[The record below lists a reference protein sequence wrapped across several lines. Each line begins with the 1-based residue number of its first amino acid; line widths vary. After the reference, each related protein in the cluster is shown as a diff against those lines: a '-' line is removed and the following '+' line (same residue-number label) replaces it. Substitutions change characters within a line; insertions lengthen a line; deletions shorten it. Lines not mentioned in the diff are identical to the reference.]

1 MTDTKKPQPE
11 IDILDDAEN
20 PNTAAKDLRQI
31 GLYAQEMRDIEAALY
46 QLKCKAGD
54 FEVRYATIELELLPN
69 LMMAIGVKKFT
80 LESGAVA
87 EVKDFIRGTIPTSKQ
102 IEDADPMDK
111 PQLETRRTACLAWLR
126 EINAESIIKNQVIT
140 EFGKG
145 EMETA
150 KKVFATLQAQG
161 FHVKRQEEVNFMTLN
176 SFLKGEVE
184 AGHNVPV
191 EAFNLFVGKKASI
204 KEKKK

>member
-1 MTDTKKPQPE
+1 MTDTNKQPE
-11 IDILDDAEN
+11 VDILADAEAQ
-20 PNTAAKDLRQI
+20 PTSAPDLRQI
-31 GLYAQEMRDIEAALY
+31 GLYAQEMLDIEDRIYA
-46 QLKCKAGD
+46 LKCKLAD
-54 FEVRYATIELELLPN
+54 EETRYAKIELELLPN

-87 EVKDFIRGTIPTSKQ
+87 EVKDFIRGTIPTTNQ
-102 IEDADPMDK
+102 IEQAEEMDK
-111 PQLETRRTACLAWLR
+111 PTLQKRREDCLAWLR
-126 EINAESIIKNQVIT
+126 KINAESIIKNQVIT

-176 SFLKGEVE
+176 SFLKGEIE
-184 AGHNVPV
+184 AGHIVPV
-191 EAFNLFVGKKASI
+191 DAFALFVGKKASI
-204 KEKKK
+204 KGKKK